1 MKNERLEILSDEVRK
16 GNPIGLSEALEVI
29 QYQTEIQKSRKE
41 RTNRRLRILK
51 SISAIVVTIVGT
63 LAVVFGEVDDSPGLG
78 GIGLIL
84 IASAMY
90 LNIKLV
96 NEKQRNN

>member
-1 MKNERLEILSDEVRK
+1 MKDKRLEILSDEVRK
-16 GNPIGLSEALEVI
+16 GNPIGLNEAMEVI
-29 QYQTEIQKSRKE
+29 EYQTEIQKGIKE

-51 SISAIVVTIVGT
+51 SISAIVVTVVGT

-96 NEKQRNN
+96 NEK

>member
-1 MKNERLEILSDEVRK
+1 MKDKRLEILSDEVRK
-16 GNPIGLSEALEVI
+16 GNPIGLGEALEVI
-29 QYQTEIQKSRKE
+29 EYQTEIQRGIKE

-51 SISAIVVTIVGT
+51 SISAIIVTVVGT

-78 GIGLIL
+78 GIGLMI

-90 LNIKLV
+90 LNAKLV
-96 NEKQRNN
+96 NEK

>member
-1 MKNERLEILSDEVRK
+1 MKNKRLEILSDEVRK
-16 GNPIGLSEALEVI
+16 GNPIGLSEAMEVI
-29 QYQTEIQKSRKE
+29 EYQTEIQKSIKE

-51 SISAIVVTIVGT
+51 SISAIVVTAVGT

-78 GIGLIL
+78 GIGLII

-90 LNIKLV
+90 LNVKLV
-96 NEKQRNN
+96 TEK

>member
-1 MKNERLEILSDEVRK
+1 MKNKRLEILSDEVRK
-16 GNPIGLSEALEVI
+16 GNPIGLNEAIEVVK
-29 QYQTEIQKSRKE
+29 YQTEIQKSKKE

-51 SISAIVVTIVGT
+51 SISAIVVTVVGT

-96 NEKQRNN
+96 NK

>member
-1 MKNERLEILSDEVRK
+1 MKNKRLEDLSDEVRK
-16 GNPIGLSEALEVI
+16 GNPIGLSEAMEVI
-29 QYQTEIQKSRKE
+29 EYQTEIQKSRKE

-51 SISAIVVTIVGT
+51 SISAIVVTVVGT

-90 LNIKLV
+90 LNVKLV
-96 NEKQRNN
+96 NK

>member
-1 MKNERLEILSDEVRK
+1 MKNKRLEILSDEVRK
-16 GNPIGLSEALEVI
+16 GNPIGLGEALEVVK
-29 QYQTEIQKSRKE
+29 YQTEIQKSRKE

-51 SISAIVVTIVGT
+51 SISAIVVTVVGT

-90 LNIKLV
+90 LNVKLV
-96 NEKQRNN
+96 NK

>member
-1 MKNERLEILSDEVRK
+1 MKNKRLEILSDEVRK
-16 GNPIGLSEALEVI
+16 GNPIGLNEAIEVVK
-29 QYQTEIQKSRKE
+29 YQTEIQKSRKE

-51 SISAIVVTIVGT
+51 SISAIVVTVVGT

-90 LNIKLV
+90 LNVKLV
-96 NEKQRNN
+96 KE

>member
-16 GNPIGLSEALEVI
+16 GRPIGLSEALEVI
-29 QYQTEIQKSRKE
+29 QYQTEIQKSKKE

-51 SISAIVVTIVGT
+51 SISAIVVTVVGT